1 MEAFMK
7 SMMEGG
13 GGGGGGGDGGGGG
26 GGGGGGVGRTGRQGG
41 GAVHND
47 EDGRGGGGG
56 DDVADDG
63 IPFAC
68 HLCRGPFKDPI
79 VTPCGH
85 YLNEGCMLQLIRD
98 ANGNASCPVCGKDT
112 HGVLNRPAKLI
123 AKKRRLVGRDGT
135 WEEYMEKKRSRGI

>member
-1 MEAFMK
+1 MVVTE
-7 SMMEGG
+7 EEEEEE
-13 GGGGGGGDGGGGG
+13 
-26 GGGGGGVGRTGRQGG
+26 GGGGVGRTGRQGG
-41 GAVHND
+41 GAVHDD
-47 EDGRGGGGG
+47 EDGRGGGG
-56 DDVADDG
+56 DDVVDDG

>member
-1 MEAFMK
+1 MPIILNCVPRARAYIAISDDARRAAAGRRRRRAAAEAAAP
-7 SMMEGG
+7 
-13 GGGGGGGDGGGGG
+13 
-26 GGGGGGVGRTGRQGG
+26 
-41 GAVHND
+41 AVHDD
-47 EDGRGGGGG
+47 EDGRGGGG